1 MGSFGRQEVSGRGEK
16 EEEEEEGEGAKGR
29 RWGRE
34 DWRIWKLGVRRGA
47 RGEDGKGKERRGY
60 EGRDDVCSV
69 DGWRF
74 GHYEDGFVVVVMTD
88 IHIINR

>member
-1 MGSFGRQEVSGRGEK
+1 MSGRGEK
-16 EEEEEEGEGAKGR
+16 EEEEEGEGGK
-29 RWGRE
+29 RE
-34 DWRIWKLGVRRGA
+34 KMGERGLEDLEIGGLTGDGL
-47 RGEDGKGKERRGY
+47 RDEDGKGKERRGY